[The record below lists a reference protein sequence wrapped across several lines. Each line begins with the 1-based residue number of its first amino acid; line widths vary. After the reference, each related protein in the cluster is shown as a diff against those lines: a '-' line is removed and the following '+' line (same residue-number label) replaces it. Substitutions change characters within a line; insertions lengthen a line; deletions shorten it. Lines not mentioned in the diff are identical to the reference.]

1 MVRLIDTMPSCSP
14 RLLLAKLHDEFDTGR
29 VHFVTAR
36 SIDRLRQAL
45 HALYSALGGR
55 SSASH
60 AARFNL
66 LGRSHRLG
74 FDIKFAE
81 KTINGFDRKKVR
93 ARNLAVRSGERMAV
107 KIYMGDISGSS
118 RRNSGSWAAQSN
130 MSATLGSSE
139 CKVFCRNII
148 IRNRKRLMSSRL
160 SRPVV
165 LSLEHGIT
173 IIQLNK
179 WGLTR
184 IGKKALKSCR
194 ILLVLHSIKSRS
206 HFRP

>member
-1 MVRLIDTMPSCSP
+1 MPSCSP

-45 HALYSALGGR
+45 FALYSALGGR

-74 FDIKFAE
+74 LDIKFAE
-81 KTINGFDRKKVR
+81 KTINGFDRKKVH
-93 ARNLAVRSGERMAV
+93 ARKLAVRSGERMAV

-118 RRNSGSWAAQSN
+118 RRNSGSWPPNRICPQPLVPRSVKSFAA
-130 MSATLGSSE
+130 T
-139 CKVFCRNII
+139 
-148 IRNRKRLMSSRL
+148 
-160 SRPVV
+160 
-165 LSLEHGIT
+165 
-173 IIQLNK
+173 
-179 WGLTR
+179 
-184 IGKKALKSCR
+184 
-194 ILLVLHSIKSRS
+194 
-206 HFRP
+206 

>member
-1 MVRLIDTMPSCSP
+1 MPSCSP

-74 FDIKFAE
+74 LDIKFAE
-81 KTINGFDRKKVR
+81 KTINGFDRKNAR
-93 ARNLAVRSGERMAV
+93 ARKLAVRSGERMAV

-130 MSATLGSSE
+130 MSAALGSSE
-139 CKVFCRNII
+139 CKVFCCNII
-148 IRNRKRLMSSRL
+148 KRNRKRLMSSRL

-165 LSLEHGIT
+165 LSLEQGIT
-173 IIQLNK
+173 TIQLNK
-179 WGLTR
+179 WGSSH

-194 ILLVLHSIKSRS
+194 ILLVLHIIKSRS
-206 HFRP
+206 HFCP